1 MKNRN
6 YKLTVYACFIGYI
19 VQAIVNNFAP
29 LLFVCFQNEFGISL
43 SRITL
48 LVSVNFAVQLLVD
61 ATAALYVDKI
71 GYRVSCILAHIFSAS
86 GLISMAFLPGILS
99 DSYAGLMVSVILYA
113 IGGGLIEVLIS
124 PIMESC
130 PSENKE
136 KAMSL
141 LHSFYCWGHVG
152 VVMIST
158 LFFSLLGIA
167 RWRIMAVLWAVIP
180 MLNIILFARVPIDP
194 LVSEQEERISF
205 ADLIRN
211 RLFWLFILMMICSG
225 ASEQSVS
232 QWASSFAEKGLGIS
246 KTLGDLLGPMMFAL
260 LMGASRAIYGRHGDR
275 MDQRSFMIFS
285 CALCIT
291 SYLLISLAPH
301 PFVSLAGCAICGFS
315 VGIMWPGTISN
326 AAVLRNGGTI
336 LYALLALAGDVGC
349 SAGPAVVGLVS
360 GMFTDN
366 LKAGILA
373 AAVFPVLLL
382 MSLLVYRRSFS
393 QK

>member
-1 MKNRN
+1 M
-6 YKLTVYACFIGYI
+6 
-19 VQAIVNNFAP
+19 
-29 LLFVCFQNEFGISL
+29 
-43 SRITL
+43 

-71 GYRVSCILAHIFSAS
+71 GYRVSCILAHIFSAG
-86 GLISMAFLPGILS
+86 GLITMAFLPGILS

-152 VVMIST
+152 VVIIST

-180 MLNIILFARVPIDP
+180 MLNIILFARVPIAP

-205 ADLIRN
+205 ADLVRN

-260 LMGASRAIYGRHGDR
+260 LMGTSRAIYGR
-275 MDQRSFMIFS
+275 QIFS
-285 CALCIT
+285 CALCIA
-291 SYLLISLAPH
+291 SYLLISLDPH

-315 VGIMWPGTISN
+315 VGIMWPGTISS

-360 GMFTDN
+360 GMF
-366 LKAGILA
+366 

-382 MSLLVYRRSFS
+382 ISLLIYRNSSS